1 LCDPTGGVLTA
12 VAIGAT
18 ATAGGTSAYSQYQQ
32 GASQKKYYNSLA
44 DRSTKEGQA
53 ALETADRQ
61 STAVQDTAKI
71 SGERLAKDQQRFNA
85 TTRSELSARG
95 ISGAMAEDLISSNFT
110 NEEMD
115 KLILKNNA
123 DLKSWEINTQGA
135 YSNWASINE
144 ANDYRYAG
152 KSAKRAGAIGAFTTL
167 LGTAAQVASM
177 SAGAG
182 SPKGGSVTNTG
193 GPVKMRY
200 GTTQTVR

>member
-1 LCDPTGGVLTA
+1 MCDSTGGVLTA

-32 GASQKKYYNSLA
+32 GAAQKKHYNSLA

-61 STAVQDTAKI
+61 STAVQDTAKT
-71 SGERLAKDQQRFNA
+71 SGERLAKDQARFNA
-85 TTRSELSARG
+85 TTRAQLSAQG
-95 ISGAMAEDLISSNFT
+95 VSGAMAEDLITSNFS
-110 NEEMD
+110 NEAMD
-115 KLILKNNA
+115 KAILRNNA

-135 YSNWASINE
+135 YTNWGKINE

-167 LGTAAQVASM
+167 LGTAASVASM
-177 SAGAG
+177 GAG
-182 SPKGGSVTNTG
+182 GFGGGGGSKSATAIKNTG
-193 GPVKMRY
+193 YIPGRM
-200 GTTQTVR
+200 

>member
-1 LCDPTGGVLTA
+1 MCDPVTLTVVAAGTMAAAGGV
-12 VAIGAT
+12 
-18 ATAGGTSAYSQYQQ
+18 SAYSQYQE
-32 GASQKKYYNSLA
+32 GAAQKKYYNSLA

-71 SGERLAKDQQRFNA
+71 SGLKLAKDQQRFNA
-85 TTRSELSARG
+85 TTRAQLSAQG
-95 ISGAMAEDLISSNFT
+95 VSGAMAEDLITSNFS

-115 KLILKNNA
+115 KAILRNNA

-167 LGTAAQVASM
+167 LGTASSVASM
-177 SAGAG
+177 ANGG
-182 SPKGGSVTNTG
+182 LGGSTVGGGRSKTDQAIRNTG
-193 GPVKMRY
+193 YIPGRM
-200 GTTQTVR
+200 